1 MDANAGIRAQQKQR
15 AREKDAIFAQEGLK
29 FFNKE
34 VSLERS
40 LNRNVMG
47 YGRDLSDAYV
57 QAIIGQGKGRLAVQQ
72 VATAYFAKM
81 QVDEGGRSRTFGRAR
96 YQQLLAKRAEV
107 DSVVDNIF
115 RRNTAYAQEGARR
128 KYLSANAQAREAL
141 GIPAAYGA
149 PVMLSPT
156 NRLGG
161 ALQIASQVASI
172 AGTVM
177 TGFPGLGAGI
187 KSGLGNLFN
196 PLSSARLGA
205 NATRLT
211 GIASNPLGGGMIA
224 SDIKLKENIEEVGI
238 SPQGYK
244 IYEFNYKGG
253 DVRFRGA
260 MAQDVVQKNPMAVG
274 IDQNYLTVDYSK
286 IDVKMEVV

>member
-1 MDANAGIRAQQKQR
+1 MDANAGLRAQQKQR

-34 VSLERS
+34 VSLERT
-40 LNRNVMG
+40 LNRNVIG

-72 VATAYFAKM
+72 VATAYFAKK

-128 KYLSANAQAREAL
+128 KYLSANAQAREAV

-177 TGFPGLGAGI
+177 TAFPGLGAGM
-187 KSGLGNLFN
+187 GNFFN
-196 PLSSARLGA
+196 PLNSARLGA
-205 NATRLT
+205 SATRLT

-224 SDIKLKENIEEVGI
+224 SDIKLKENIEEVGT

>member
-172 AGTVM
+172 ASTVM
-177 TGFPGLGAGI
+177 TGFPGLGAGPTQVLDLTRTAPTGQI
-187 KSGLGNLFN
+187 F
-196 PLSSARLGA
+196 GA
-205 NATRLT
+205 MR
-211 GIASNPLGGGMIA
+211 
-224 SDIKLKENIEEVGI
+224 SDIKLKENIEEVGT